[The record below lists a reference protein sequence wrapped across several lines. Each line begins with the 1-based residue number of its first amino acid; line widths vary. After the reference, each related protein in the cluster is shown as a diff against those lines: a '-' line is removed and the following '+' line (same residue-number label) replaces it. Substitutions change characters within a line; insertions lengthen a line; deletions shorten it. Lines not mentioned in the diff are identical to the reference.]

1 LSKPSVI
8 IRMLEDS
15 TAALDQRL
23 LAAYMSTQYWI
34 GWPDENGSFV
44 TIGSTESAFINF
56 LHQENIGNFVIIT
69 ASNPFSQMLEE
80 KENEARNVALLRD
93 LQGCTTLLLPAR
105 NITHDGSWPVEHGFC
120 AAGIWEAVAMGLG
133 RRFGQNAVV
142 WWQGMT

>member
-1 LSKPSVI
+1 
-8 IRMLEDS
+8 MLEDS

-69 ASNPFSQMLEE
+69 ASNPFSQMLDE
-80 KENEARNVALLRD
+80 KENMKRNKALKEELLGR
-93 LQGCTTLLLPAR
+93 TTLLLPAR
-105 NITHDGSWPVEHGFC
+105 NVSHDGSWPVEHGFC
-120 AAGIWEAVAMGLG
+120 AAGILEAVATGLG
-133 RRFGQNAVV
+133 MRFGQNAVV

>member
-1 LSKPSVI
+1 
-8 IRMLEDS
+8 MLEDS

-69 ASNPFSQMLEE
+69 ASNPFSQMLDE
-80 KENEARNVALLRD
+80 KENMKRNKALKEELLGR
-93 LQGCTTLLLPAR
+93 TTLLLPAR
-105 NITHDGSWPVEHGFC
+105 NISHDGSWPVEHGFMC
-120 AAGIWEAVAMGLG
+120 CGDFGGGGDGVGEEVWAKCSCLVAGYDLVARLL
-133 RRFGQNAVV
+133 
-142 WWQGMT
+142 